1 MGDGR
6 AKRPGGCG
14 NVRNETA
21 TTGTAAGDA
30 EPRRT
35 GAGGGPGSGA
45 RLPPSEA
52 GALGAASGASGAA
65 GEAGLPFVAVL
76 AVPPDPGAGAGGDV
90 VGSEGSVAGGVPLG
104 GEVPVRGGSLPGAV
118 RATDASNAAVRGS
131 GPLVALAAA
140 PPHRLAGA
148 GQQVGG
154 GEIAVAGGM
163 PLGGEGGVEPG
174 SGPGSVASRRSRGS
188 LPRRPAVAGSPSS
201 RDRAGSATTRH
212 DHCPG

>member
-65 GEAGLPFVAVL
+65 GEAGLPFGAVL
-76 AVPPDPGAGAGGDV
+76 AVSPGSGAGAGGE
-90 VGSEGSVAGGVPLG
+90 VGA
-104 GEVPVRGGSLPGAV
+104 
-118 RATDASNAAVRGS
+118 
-131 GPLVALAAA
+131 
-140 PPHRLAGA
+140 AGA
-148 GQQVGG
+148 SG
-154 GEIAVAGGM
+154 AG
-163 PLGGEGGVEPG
+163 
-174 SGPGSVASRRSRGS
+174 
-188 LPRRPAVAGSPSS
+188 
-201 RDRAGSATTRH
+201 
-212 DHCPG
+212 